1 MRGAVG
7 GPPGTHHASH
17 GHCRHHPRRHE
28 DSSSS
33 MISPMALDDHCD
45 RSYATQHDDAVD
57 PTNFMCVVQILEGTV
72 CMSTSKRRWKED

>member
-57 PTNFMCVVQILEGTV
+57 PTNFMCCANTWKEPFACQQAATALEG
-72 CMSTSKRRWKED
+72 D